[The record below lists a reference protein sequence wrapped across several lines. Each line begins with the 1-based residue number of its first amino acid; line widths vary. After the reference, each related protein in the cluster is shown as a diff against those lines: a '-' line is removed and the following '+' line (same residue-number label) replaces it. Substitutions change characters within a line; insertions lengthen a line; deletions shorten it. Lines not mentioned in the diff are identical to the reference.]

1 MTSFLLRL
9 PDDLKAQA
17 TAQAEAAGVSLN
29 QYIAT
34 ALAARV
40 GAQAEAARGFAA
52 RAARAT
58 PGRAREILARAGQ
71 RTAPRP
77 GDELDGT
84 DPLPAGPAAPS
95 PGH

>member
-1 MTSFLLRL
+1 MSSFSLRV
-9 PDDLKAQA
+9 PDELKERAA
-17 TAQAEAAGVSLN
+17 AQAEAAGVSLN

-40 GAQAEAARGFAA
+40 GAQAEAERYFAA

-71 RTAPRP
+71 GNPP
-77 GDELDGT
+77 QSGDELHVAD
-84 DPLPAGPAAPS
+84 DQA
-95 PGH
+95 

>member
-1 MTSFLLRL
+1 MSSFPLRL
-9 PDDLKAQA
+9 PDDLKERAA
-17 TAQAEAAGVSLN
+17 AQAEAAGVSLN

-40 GAQAEAARGFAA
+40 GAQAEAERTFAA

-71 RTAPRP
+71 AKPQRP
-77 GDELDGT
+77 DDELEAKDQQ
-84 DPLPAGPAAPS
+84 A
-95 PGH
+95 

>member
-1 MTSFLLRL
+1 MSSFSLRL
-9 PDDLKAQA
+9 PDELKEQA
-17 TAQAEAAGVSLN
+17 AAQAEAAGVSLN

-40 GAQAEAARGFAA
+40 GAQAEAERYFAA

-71 RTAPRP
+71 DNPPQP
-77 GDELDGT
+77 GDELDV
-84 DPLPAGPAAPS
+84 AAAS
-95 PGH
+95 P